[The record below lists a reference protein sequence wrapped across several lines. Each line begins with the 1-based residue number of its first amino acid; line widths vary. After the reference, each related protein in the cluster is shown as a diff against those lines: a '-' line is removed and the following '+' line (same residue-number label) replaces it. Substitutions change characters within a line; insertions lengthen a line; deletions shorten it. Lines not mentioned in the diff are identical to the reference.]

1 MKSVFYLVPF
11 LWLALN
17 SVHAET
23 FFVHSAKAPL
33 FESAAFNSPR
43 LQTLVKG
50 DEVTI
55 LELQKRWVNVQFG
68 DQQGWVP
75 ALLVNAE
82 PPIDKVNLVG
92 SDSITIEGEARRRA
106 SAVATAGATRGLA
119 EGDGAQ
125 GLASDYS
132 ELQLMEGID
141 VTDAQID
148 AFSAELIGAE
158 K

>member
-1 MKSVFYLVPF
+1 MKAVLYLFVLLMF
-11 LWLALN
+11 VLN
-17 SVHAET
+17 LVHAET

-33 FESAAFNSPR
+33 FESAAFNSTR
-43 LQTLVKG
+43 LQTLNKG
-50 DEVTI
+50 DQV
-55 LELQKRWVNVQFG
+55 LVLALQKRWVNVQFG
-68 DQQGWVP
+68 EQQGWVP

-125 GLASDYS
+125 GLTSDYA
-132 ELQLMEGID
+132 ELLVMEGFD
-141 VTDAQID
+141 VTEAQVEGF
-148 AFSAELIGAE
+148 AAQVWGAE
-158 K
+158 